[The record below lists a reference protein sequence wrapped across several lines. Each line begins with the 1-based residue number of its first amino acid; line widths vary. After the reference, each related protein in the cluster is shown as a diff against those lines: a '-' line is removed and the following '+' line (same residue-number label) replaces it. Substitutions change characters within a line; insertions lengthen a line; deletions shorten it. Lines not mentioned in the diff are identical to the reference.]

1 MMVFRIVLAAAL
13 TFAATSCSSKPNSEE
28 SAPAPAP
35 VRTAKAVRESIE
47 HVVSANA
54 ILYPNSQASVTPKIT
69 AAVRKFYVN
78 RGDHV
83 HQGQLLAELENRD
96 LAAAVNE
103 SKAMYEQA
111 EAQFRTITAA
121 TIPDDATKAKADV
134 DSAKQNADA
143 AQKVYDNRLSL
154 LHQGAIAQKLVDDAK
169 VALVQA
175 QSQYQTA
182 ARHLESLNTVARL
195 EQIKSAQAQVDAA
208 RAHFASTEAQLSYT
222 ELRSPIDGIVS
233 DRPAY
238 VGDIVSSGSPA
249 ITILDISAIVARA
262 NIPVKEIGHLKA
274 GNSAAI
280 VGPDGDIPG
289 KVIVVSPAV
298 DPSSTTVEVWVRVP
312 NPDQELKPGS
322 TAQVKIQAETEKNA
336 VVVPVAALLS
346 SEEGDDI
353 VKIVAPDSVV
363 HDQKVEVGIR
373 QADKVQI
380 LKGVQ
385 PGQEVVIEGG
395 LGLED
400 KSKVR
405 VEKAGINE

>member
-1 MMVFRIVLAAAL
+1 
-13 TFAATSCSSKPNSEE
+13 
-28 SAPAPAP
+28 
-35 VRTAKAVRESIE
+35 
-47 HVVSANA
+47 
-54 ILYPNSQASVTPKIT
+54 
-69 AAVRKFYVN
+69 
-78 RGDHV
+78 
-83 HQGQLLAELENRD
+83 
-96 LAAAVNE
+96 
-103 SKAMYEQA
+103 
-111 EAQFRTITAA
+111 
-121 TIPDDATKAKADV
+121 
-134 DSAKQNADA
+134 
-143 AQKVYDNRLSL
+143 VYDNRLSL

-336 VVVPVAALLS
+336 VVAPVAALLS

-353 VKIVAPDSVV
+353 VKIVAADSVV